1 MSMTTE
7 ATVLALLR
15 QVYDAAHNPDL
26 WPGFLAAMSETFEGQ
41 STSLIFHDLTT
52 HVGGIAW
59 SARTDPE
66 ALALYQQ
73 HYHALDPWGNATG
86 GERAFRPGWSFLD
99 EELVPRRELLH
110 GAFYNEFGKR
120 FGVVQMIG
128 TLLRREGAAVSVIA
142 ITRPDRTHPFGEA
155 ERALMQI
162 LTPHLQRALQLH
174 RRMTNLAQQREAS
187 FDVMEGLPTGVVVL
201 DSRGESLFSN
211 RLARQFAQACDG
223 FGFDGLKLTGVN
235 GEHTRALRAL
245 IARAAQTAAGEGTDA
260 GGAMSLPRS
269 SLKRPYQ
276 VLVSP
281 LGRGIADDESD
292 PVPAVIVFISDPERG
307 PEIDTEALRHLYAL
321 TPAEALLVRRLT
333 EGHSLE
339 AAARHQ
345 RIATSTARTQL
356 KRAMAKMGVHT
367 QAELTHA
374 VLTSAAVLPLI

>member
-142 ITRPDRTHPFGEA
+142 ITRPDRT
-155 ERALMQI
+155 
-162 LTPHLQRALQLH
+162 
-174 RRMTNLAQQREAS
+174 
-187 FDVMEGLPTGVVVL
+187 
-201 DSRGESLFSN
+201 
-211 RLARQFAQACDG
+211 RQFAQACDG